1 MTLSAILKGK
11 PRRVLSVVSDW
22 KWQQIWSKKNGNL
35 KVSFWDIYMSFL
47 KISIHDFLNI
57 RNCLVYFKHVSLF
70 YCIFTCNKCEICCW
84 GNHSALLHCEYRVRI
99 LTVMRGPR
107 HIYNILT
114 KSVHKRN
121 QKLTFMSSL
130 IFDVIVLYFSDF
142 HKALT
147 GWWALA
153 SLSFAC
159 LWICLI
165 LLTFSPKWSRI
176 LLSDINIYLI
186 SMQHV
191 NMITDKVTWELFSPN

>member
-1 MTLSAILKGK
+1 M
-11 PRRVLSVVSDW
+11 
-22 KWQQIWSKKNGNL
+22 
-35 KVSFWDIYMSFL
+35 
-47 KISIHDFLNI
+47 
-57 RNCLVYFKHVSLF
+57 CLF
-70 YCIFTCNKCEICCW
+70 YCIFTCNKGEICCW
-84 GNHSALLHCEYRVRI
+84 GNHSALLHCEYRVQI

-107 HIYNILT
+107 HISNILT

-121 QKLTFMSSL
+121 LKLTFMSSL

-176 LLSDINIYLI
+176 LLSDINQYNMLI
-186 SMQHV
+186 WSLTKWLENCSHQNKPGSTV
-191 NMITDKVTWELFSPN
+191 CK